1 MRIFEKKKTHP
12 VNISIAFHLSNHV
25 RVSDKDNRK
34 RVLKESDKRVKG
46 VGGVGG
52 VEKVQGE
59 GRSHA
64 HVHLQL
70 EDTGRKKTC
79 EQIQEEGARRA
90 KLLGAGSLS

>member
-34 RVLKESDKRVKG
+34 RVLKELDKRVKG
-46 VGGVGG
+46 GGGG